1 MLLASHLVGNAGVQN
16 GLGSSLNWAQRREI
30 IRGIAVGVE
39 YLHGE
44 GFIHRDLKPGNTL
57 LSDTWECKIADF
69 TTAKLFIE
77 EETDPTVVLTPGYV
91 APEYSS
97 EKALTYKCD
106 VYSFGVVLLEII
118 SGRRRTSMPKFLL
131 HAWESW
137 SRCGHEELLDQ
148 KLAEPEGELLTGL
161 ARCIQIGLLCVQ
173 HLQQPPEEGRP
184 AMSEVVKM
192 LTGTDSHSQLR
203 MPSRPTANSGAGPS
217 VQLTPGPSWA
227 L

>member
-173 HLQQPPEEGRP
+173 QSPEDRP
-184 AMSEVVKM
+184 AMSEVVTM
-192 LTGTDSHSQLR
+192 LTSTNSQLT
-203 MPSRPTANSGAGPS
+203 MPKEPTANEGAGPGA
-217 VQLTPGPSWA
+217 QLISDETPGPSRTV
-227 L
+227 